1 MNKEKR
7 MAYCTNNTQ
16 VGFHTGNG
24 TTDNVIDFEVVDNIN
39 IINSCNVRKVRNRD
53 WYKTYIRVNP
63 NKNSSGY
70 ILEKYSDLK
79 KVHRDTGIG
88 LTTVKNSIV
97 KLVKLGYITKVNRK
111 KNNGSSTSNLYR
123 LTDKVFE

>member
-24 TTDNVIDFEVVDNIN
+24 TTDNMIDFEVADNIN

-63 NKNSSGY
+63 NKNNGGY
-70 ILEKYSDLK
+70 ILEKYSDFK
-79 KVHRDTGIG
+79 KVMKTVFDEIG
-88 LTTVKNSIV
+88 V
-97 KLVKLGYITKVNRK
+97 
-111 KNNGSSTSNLYR
+111 SSTIFFAY
-123 LTDKVFE
+123 VFGEHTLPDCHG